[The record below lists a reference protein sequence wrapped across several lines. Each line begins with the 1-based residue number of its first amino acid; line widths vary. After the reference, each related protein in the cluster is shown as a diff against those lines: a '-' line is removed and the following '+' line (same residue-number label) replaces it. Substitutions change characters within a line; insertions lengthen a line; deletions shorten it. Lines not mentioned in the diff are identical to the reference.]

1 MTMIPFLIGIPAIL
15 ALMFPLIR
23 QQKSRAILVYL
34 GAGIIMLTTMTF
46 LVWWIGNGAQTMML
60 YTSTEVWDHLMI
72 IGDIFLMC
80 LIVYLSIKYRRIL
93 PILLS
98 ISQTVL
104 MLYTEFTTELP
115 EAVHMTVDWLTIL
128 MCIIIAFIGGFICI
142 YTVGYM
148 KGYHNHHKDVKDRQ
162 PFFFSMLFFFLAAM
176 FGLVV
181 SQNLIWMYFFWEI
194 TSVISFLMIGYTRT
208 DEAINNSVRA

>member
-15 ALMFPLIR
+15 ALMFPMIR

-80 LIVYLSIKYRRIL
+80 LIVYLSIKYRRI
-93 PILLS
+93 
-98 ISQTVL
+98 
-104 MLYTEFTTELP
+104 
-115 EAVHMTVDWLTIL
+115 
-128 MCIIIAFIGGFICI
+128 CI
-142 YTVGYM
+142 
-148 KGYHNHHKDVKDRQ
+148 
-162 PFFFSMLFFFLAAM
+162 
-176 FGLVV
+176 
-181 SQNLIWMYFFWEI
+181 
-194 TSVISFLMIGYTRT
+194 
-208 DEAINNSVRA
+208 